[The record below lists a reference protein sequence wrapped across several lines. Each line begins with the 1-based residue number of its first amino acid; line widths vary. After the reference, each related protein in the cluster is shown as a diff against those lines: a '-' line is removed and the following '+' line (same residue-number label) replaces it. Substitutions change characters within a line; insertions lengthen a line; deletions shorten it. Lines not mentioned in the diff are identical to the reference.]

1 MTLGEKLQKLRK
13 SQAWT
18 QEELA
23 EKVGVSRQSLSKW
36 ESDGALPDTANII
49 VLADLFGVTT
59 DYLLR
64 EAPPADAAAPA
75 DSPAA
80 PPVIQLVP
88 PQKKAPPTLLLLGGL
103 LLALGLIGYLALQI
117 AQAANPCNYFINGR
131 EYTGL
136 QGYIRTYHM
145 QIPYYA
151 SLAAMASG
159 AFMLLYH
166 GLQRLLSKTPDT
178 HDDESTAP

>member
-13 SQAWT
+13 ARSWT

-23 EKVGVSRQSLSKW
+23 EKAGVSRQSLSKW
-36 ESDGALPDTANII
+36 ESDSALPDTTNII

-64 EAPPADAAAPA
+64 ETASADASSPMNSPAVPPA
-75 DSPAA
+75 
-80 PPVIQLVP
+80 VQLVQL
-88 PQKKAPPTLLLLGGL
+88 QKTRPATLLLLGGM
-103 LLALGLIGYLALQI
+103 LLALGIIGWLALQI
-117 AQAANPCNYFINGR
+117 AQAANPCYYLINGR

-145 QIPYYA
+145 QGPYYI
-151 SLAAMASG
+151 SLAAMAVG

-178 HDDESTAP
+178 PDDGFTEP

>member
-13 SQAWT
+13 ARSWT

-49 VLADLFGVTT
+49 LLADLFGVTT

-64 EAPPADAAAPA
+64 EAASADAFTPMEAPA
-75 DSPAA
+75 TPT
-80 PPVIQLVP
+80 VVQLVQ
-88 PQKKAPPTLLLLGGL
+88 PQKKTPPTLLLLGGML
-103 LLALGLIGYLALQI
+103 LTLGILGWLALQI
-117 AQAANPCNYFINGR
+117 TQAANPCRYLIDGR

-145 QIPYYA
+145 QGPYYA
-151 SLAAMASG
+151 SLVAMAGG

-166 GLQRLLSKTPDT
+166 GLQRLLNKMPDTPD
-178 HDDESTAP
+178 DGSTAP